1 MEATISREE
10 FAFLIRRA
18 GVTVPEA
25 TLDELYGVYGHIEA
39 SARRVRAGG
48 DAEPA
53 HVFAP
58 IEEPT

>member
-25 TLDELYGVYGHIEA
+25 TLDELYGVYGYIEA
-39 SARRVRAGG
+39 STRRVRAAG

-53 HVFAP
+53 HIFAP
-58 IEEPT
+58 LEDPS